1 MYAFTVEPFNKE
13 IKTMDDYGMAKK
25 NAPNYRAYFE
35 INILIKSLICRKKSL
50 TLLIKTF
57 WTAVINTQ
65 SNETK
70 KNVL

>member
-35 INILIKSLICRKKSL
+35 INILIKSLICIKK
-50 TLLIKTF
+50 K
-57 WTAVINTQ
+57 A
-65 SNETK
+65 
-70 KNVL
+70 